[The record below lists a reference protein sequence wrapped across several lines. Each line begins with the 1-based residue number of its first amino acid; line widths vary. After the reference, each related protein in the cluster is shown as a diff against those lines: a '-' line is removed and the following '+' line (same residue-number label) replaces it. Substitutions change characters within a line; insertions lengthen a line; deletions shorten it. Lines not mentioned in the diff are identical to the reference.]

1 MELKSLVND
10 ISGIGSFSSNG
21 GRGSVSRYK
30 GCGGGGGRIAVYYK
44 TGNFNFD
51 NTTAYG
57 GTGALG
63 NGGEGTIYVKNEA
76 TGIQQMLFSNNNN
89 TPQYSTP
96 VWFGERNNTSDD
108 PADYIF
114 DLYASNNAWFNF
126 EGDTE
131 LIINQFNL
139 TTGAR
144 FDSADNVKTSSM
156 IISGAGAH
164 LSTPEIVGVEYLKV
178 DGAGAYLETDII
190 NVTGTIDVLN
200 GAKLTSLT
208 TTTSTE
214 HSLTINAQIIN
225 IDESSSIDVS
235 YCGYRENRTVGN
247 VGWSDN
253 RAGGSYGGYGGL
265 LDGPKCN
272 VYGNLWIRMNLAV
285 EVVHMIREVMAV
297 GLYVSRLILLF
308 LMVKFYLTGR
318 TTEQISFFRRFRR
331 WN

>member
-1 MELKSLVND
+1 MTKK
-10 ISGIGSFSSNG
+10 NG
-21 GRGSVSRYK
+21 
-30 GCGGGGGRIAVYYK
+30 
-44 TGNFNFD
+44 
-51 NTTAYG
+51 
-57 GTGALG
+57 
-63 NGGEGTIYVKNEA
+63 A

-178 DGAGAYLETDII
+178 DGAGAYLETDNI

-272 VYGNLWIRMNLAV
+272 VYGNFMDPNELGSGGSSYDQGGYGG
-285 EVVHMIREVMAV
+285 
-297 GLYVSRLILLF
+297 GLVRLTADTLILDG
-308 LMVKFYLTGR
+308 K
-318 TTEQISFFRRFRR
+318 ISI
-331 WN
+331 